1 MLSSARMAVEPAVVD
16 PFADDPFED
25 DPFEDDPFEDD
36 PFDDNPIVLSTIKG
50 LGKSRFEL
58 VVSSSRLAVCG
69 VSTVF
74 VVEPVLVGGWAIA
87 V

>member
-1 MLSSARMAVEPAVVD
+1 MAVEPAVVD

-58 VVSSSRLAVCG
+58 VVSSSRLVVCGVCG

>member
-1 MLSSARMAVEPAVVD
+1 MAVEPAVVD

-58 VVSSSRLAVCG
+58 VVSRSRLAICGVCG